1 MVRNLFTGNVS
12 ALTDAKLAKRKRKLY
27 EDSSLASP
35 ESFVQLFHVAVLR
48 KMLSTTHI
56 HESDANMPAGK

>member
-1 MVRNLFTGNVS
+1 MVKNVFTGNVS
-12 ALTDAKLAKRKRKLY
+12 ALTDVKLAKRKRKSC